1 MVERKKYVVESR
13 TKFSIIL
20 FIMSILILGWLN
32 CFYKEQELK
41 NIGVEIFNL
50 SLANMILEILKC
62 IDIKV
67 KKGVQVIFWIML
79 ILIECFII
87 KYFKL
92 EYLKLLSVY
101 TIICIILLVVL
112 YCFLYGI
119 AEQIGDVDKKNF
131 CRNILIVIRYFIIG
145 VGLLI
150 ISPKNNLNSILPYV
164 ILIFSNSLDLFVEKE
179 KKEYEK

>member
-32 CFYKEQELK
+32 YFYKEQELK

-79 ILIECFII
+79 ILIECFTIE
-87 KYFKL
+87 YFKL
-92 EYLKLLSVY
+92 GYFKILIVY
-101 TIICIILLVVL
+101 AIVIILLFVF
-112 YCFLYGI
+112 YCVLYGI
-119 AEQIGDVDKKNF
+119 AENIGNVDKMIF
-131 CRNILIVIRYFIIG
+131 WRNIFTIIRYFAIG
-145 VGLLI
+145 VVLSIML
-150 ISPKNNLNSILPYV
+150 PKNDLNNILKYV
-164 ILIFSNSLDLFVEKE
+164 LLIFSNSLDLFVEKE
-179 KKEYEK
+179 K